1 MYRFVGRVERE
12 PSGQVKYAWSGT
24 GFVAN
29 FRGTGA
35 TVLLADDKNE
45 HQVIVDG
52 KILDKVVT
60 RRKTTRYPLV
70 SGLPSGDHQ
79 IELYRRTEALFGNTT
94 FLGLEIEGGAL
105 IAEDS
110 KPRRRI
116 ELIGDSISCGYGNL
130 GDSVNCGFSADTEN
144 HYESYGATLA
154 RTFNAEISTVAWSG
168 RGIVRNFNGEIGE
181 KMGALY
187 DRVLP
192 SESSSKW
199 SADVPYD
206 VVIINLGTNDFSTDP
221 DPSEEEF
228 ATAYG
233 TLLEKVRK
241 NSPRSFV
248 LCTIGPML
256 GGDDLEKA
264 ERSIRLAV
272 ERRRNAGDL
281 RVLAYRM
288 KTTNDDPGCDWHPSV
303 PTHQRIADELAVP
316 IRAAMNW

>member
-1 MYRFVGRVERE
+1 MRRVDVCATLDRIVKHSTGCYRSRLIFTPNFAGILGVAAVTSCVATVTSCVVSATKKTPAVSSKKEAPMYRFVGRVERE

-105 IAEDS
+105 IAEES

-154 RTFNAEISTVAWSG
+154 RTFSAEISTVAWSG

-233 TLLEKVRK
+233 TLLEL
-241 NSPRSFV
+241 S
-248 LCTIGPML
+248 LIH
-256 GGDDLEKA
+256 
-264 ERSIRLAV
+264 I
-272 ERRRNAGDL
+272 
-281 RVLAYRM
+281 
-288 KTTNDDPGCDWHPSV
+288 
-303 PTHQRIADELAVP
+303 
-316 IRAAMNW
+316 